1 VRSEHL
7 MLDIPIAYGP
17 STGHAESSRIKV
29 SCEDTQT
36 IPGHLE
42 RRPTRNRHDGSHP

>member
-1 VRSEHL
+1 

-17 STGHAESSRIKV
+17 RTGHAELSRIKV
-29 SCEDTQT
+29 SCEDTQA

-42 RRPTRNRHDGSHP
+42 RRPTRSHHDGSQS